1 MTMTKQELQT
11 LRNLD
16 RRIRHKTELIQQF
29 RDRASSITSALS
41 EPKVQGSGNPEKMA
55 EYAVKAADL
64 ARSVEKD
71 IEQLLDLQSKAL
83 VVFSFLPPKEQELM
97 ELRYLCGYTWE
108 EIAVE
113 MHYSYRNILIL
124 HGKILQK
131 IS

>member
-1 MTMTKQELQT
+1 
-11 LRNLD
+11 
-16 RRIRHKTELIQQF
+16 
-29 RDRASSITSALS
+29 
-41 EPKVQGSGNPEKMA
+41 MA

>member
-1 MTMTKQELQT
+1 MTKQELQT

-16 RRIRHKTELIQQF
+16 RRIRHKMELIQQF
-29 RDRASSITSALS
+29 RDRASSITSSLS
-41 EPKVQGSGNPEKMA
+41 EDKVQSSGNPEKMA

-64 ARSVEKD
+64 AKSVERD

-83 VVFSFLPPKEQELM
+83 VIFSFLPPKEQELM

-113 MHYSYRNILIL
+113 TKYSYRQVLRL
-124 HGKILQK
+124 HGSALQK
-131 IS
+131 MS